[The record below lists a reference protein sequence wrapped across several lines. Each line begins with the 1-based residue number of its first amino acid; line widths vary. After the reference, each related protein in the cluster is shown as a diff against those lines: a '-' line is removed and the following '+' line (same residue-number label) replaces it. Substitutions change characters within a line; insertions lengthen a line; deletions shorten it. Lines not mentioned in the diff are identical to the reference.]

1 MELVTY
7 PYFSRIPI
15 SHSEIYGT
23 GPAVNMQMSDE
34 GYNLFTNNCADA
46 TKQMIEH
53 IKGVKMPE
61 NFLEMTTPNKVRKW
75 AVKNFPTIPLIKGD
89 SLLTGHTFEPFRYEY
104 NPEAVKTINELDTT
118 HDIFPLNITELS
130 R

>member
-23 GPAVNMQMSDE
+23 GPTVNMQMSDK
-34 GYNLFTNNCADA
+34 GYNLFTNNCSDA

-61 NFLEMTTPNKVRKW
+61 NFLEMTTPNKVRNW
-75 AVKNFPTIPLIKGD
+75 AIKTFPTIPLIKGD
-89 SLLTGHTFEPFRYEY
+89 SVLTRSSFEPFRYEH
-104 NPEAVKTINELDTT
+104 NPVAIKIMNK
-118 HDIFPLNITELS
+118 
-130 R
+130 